1 MVWSCQASQHDAD
14 HCKSDIADDG
24 SCIAL
29 VVARQPPIAA
39 DPGEGALHNP
49 AFWQDDEFVQLV
61 AFDDLDNPIAG
72 ACGGQGGACAL
83 IAGIGEDA
91 QDEGKQCPRA
101 RIENESRAIAILDVC
116 RMNGNAQQEAKR
128 VDKDVPLAA
137 RDFLARIVAL
147 CIDKS
152 PPLSAALAL
161 WLSMIAAVGLGSRP
175 TCSRVST

>member
-1 MVWSCQASQHDAD
+1 
-14 HCKSDIADDG
+14 
-24 SCIAL
+24 
-29 VVARQPPIAA
+29 
-39 DPGEGALHNP
+39 
-49 AFWQDDEFVQLV
+49 VQLV
-61 AFDDLDNPIAG
+61 AFDDLDNPITG

-116 RMNGNAQQEAKR
+116 GMNGNAQQEAKR

-137 RDFLARIVAL
+137 GDFLARIVAL

-152 PPLSAALAL
+152 PPFSAALAL

-175 TCSRVST
+175 ACSRVST